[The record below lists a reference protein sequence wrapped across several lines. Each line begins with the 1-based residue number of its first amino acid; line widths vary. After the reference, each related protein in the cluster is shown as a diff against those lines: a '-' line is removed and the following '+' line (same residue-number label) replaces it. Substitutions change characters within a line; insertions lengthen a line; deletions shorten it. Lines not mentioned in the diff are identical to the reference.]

1 MLCCDKKSV
10 KMNKNAYKNVFWWK
24 WTHFFED
31 EGDRISSEPDKCCSH
46 SFINAAVAIWM
57 R

>member
-24 WTHFFED
+24 WTHFFEE
-31 EGDRISSEPDKCCSH
+31 EGRRIGC
-46 SFINAAVAIWM
+46 
-57 R
+57 